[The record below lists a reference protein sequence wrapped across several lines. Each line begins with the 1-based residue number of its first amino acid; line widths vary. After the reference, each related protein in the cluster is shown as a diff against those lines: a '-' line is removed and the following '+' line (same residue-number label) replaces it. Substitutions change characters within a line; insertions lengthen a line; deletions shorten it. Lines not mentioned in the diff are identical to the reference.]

1 MKKSTTFILL
11 ILFSSFLFSFSVS
24 ARPVPDTGQTK
35 CYDNSGEIP
44 CPQPGEPF
52 YGQDASYAIN
62 PPSYTKL
69 DAIGNDLPDD
79 ATEWV
84 MVRDNVTGLI
94 WEVKRN
100 KDDVKNYDDPHDAD
114 NTYTWYDSTPE
125 TNGGNAGTPGNGT
138 DTEDF
143 IKSLNEANFGGFSDW
158 RLPTIKELSCLVKWG
173 TYDPAIDTDYFPKTV
188 SINYW
193 SSTTIAT
200 VDSVTWHVHFQYG
213 SVHHGDKSWSW
224 YVRAV
229 RGGQCSSRFINNGD
243 GTVTDISTGLMW
255 QQETA
260 GTMVW
265 GPAITYCED
274 LSLAGYDDWRLPNIN
289 ELQSLVDYSKT
300 SPAIDTSLF
309 PDTVC
314 SNYWSST
321 TDAYIHYVWRVD
333 FNYGYIFNDDKSR
346 SYDVRAVRGGQSRGL
361 GNLIISNPDQA
372 GRLSIGYENT
382 VTWDTGGIAG
392 NVRILLSRQGG
403 KEGTFE
409 VISDETPNDGS
420 FTWTVTG
427 PESFNCA
434 LRIEPLGEPGKGTT
448 QGLFS
453 ICTLHN
459 AWIETQGGPDV
470 YRLTLY
476 GCYTDGYVPLEAA
489 WSVSD
494 TAIAGVSNN
503 ILIALQNGRVEI
515 TASYEGHDYSAAV
528 FVYNTF
534 DAMETEPN
542 NTKEAPYVSSF
553 PIADGTFYQGSFP
566 DGDVDF
572 FKFTL
577 ASDSILDIGYLS
589 YSTTADM
596 NIELFDD
603 YNTLMASSV
612 STNGSP
618 EVLPVGLPS
627 GIYYLKLLSAGDYD
641 QDNYYVVTYKIL
653 ETMPSKSTIELDMG
667 QTGQGTIYNLEDE
680 AMFSFTLEETKAV
693 RLLFTPEI
701 SFAKYLIELL
711 DNSQTVI
718 DKIECLEDIPVSIE
732 AVFEAGSYTVRVT
745 PVDNIDAART
755 FSLEMT
761 ESTNQ
766 LEAEPNNNYQQATA
780 FDISRPIQGRLYHN
794 QDQDFFEFTLL
805 TPAFL
810 ELAFNCPGSSKASY
824 LNLYKESDQNLIDA
838 IKSAGGSDV
847 SLHMGLGVG
856 RYYIKVTSDG
866 LNAETI
872 HPYQLTIADSTQ
884 TNLEIESNNTI
895 TVANAIEKDCPRKG
909 RVFSTGDTDY
919 YGFHLS
925 ALGLFNI
932 AFSTGSGSGDYKVS
946 LVDENDQSIDYRNS
960 VNGASCNMNAY
971 QPPGN
976 FYIKIEADG
985 DIDQYSQYELTLTS
999 SVDIEGIKK
1008 IVSVIVTGLKTDMM
1022 INETQTLSAMTSY
1035 SDATSEAI
1043 AGPVWSSLDSSVATV
1058 NTSGLVTA
1066 IAEGTTTIVATHG
1079 GLTGSFDIKV
1089 GSPAQ
1094 VFSQHYG
1101 NLIVV
1106 AGSGAS
1112 ESDPLTESAQYL
1124 ANLFYQRFQ
1133 TRLFRHEDIF
1143 YFNPVAGH
1151 DLDGD
1156 GYDDNI
1162 VDDTSPTV
1170 AEFDQAIID
1179 WAAGQDSDGPL
1190 FIYLVGH
1197 GEIDSFN
1204 FPGETLTAQGLKGFL
1219 DTFQASTGRQVIVI
1233 IEACKSGSFTN
1244 DLVSSGANRVV
1255 VTSTDNQDSYLKLGG
1270 RISFTQFFIDKLFGG
1285 GSIYEAWQNGST
1297 KLSEMELPFS
1307 QMAPQLAEGV
1317 YLASNQIWVGGEF
1330 VIASVFPGWIM
1341 GKVYDSATGFALEN
1355 AIVSVDGIGDFN
1367 TIDGGYFLCEVPTGI
1382 YTVSATCTGYD
1393 PLSYPGI
1400 VVNKGDSII
1409 KSFGMVTESD
1419 SDNDMMPDDWEIAY
1433 FGDIS
1438 RDGTGDYDSDALTDL
1453 QEYEYGTDP
1462 TKTDTD
1468 EDSLND
1474 GDEVKIYGTNPGVM
1488 DTDTDGMTDGWEVQ
1502 YGLDPLV
1509 NNADD
1514 DADDDGYSNLQEF
1527 QAGTEPNNGDDFPN
1541 QAPIANAGSDQTVD
1555 EGDTVTL
1562 DGSNS
1567 YDSDDG
1573 IASYLWAHII
1583 GPSVTLSD
1591 PAAITP
1597 TFTAPDVD
1605 LDGESLTF
1613 ELTVTDNG
1621 GLQSTDTCIVNVT
1634 WVNIPPIAN
1643 AGPDQTVDE
1652 GDTVTLDGSNSSDTD
1667 DGISFYI
1674 WTQLHGTQVELSN
1687 PNAAQPTFVGPDVD
1701 PDGESLT
1708 FELTVTDE
1716 GGLQS
1721 TDTCIVNVTWVN
1733 IPPIADAGS
1742 DQTVDEGAIV
1752 TLDGSSSY
1760 DSDDGI
1766 ATYEWTQTAGTSVTL
1781 SDPASSQP
1789 TLISPDVGP
1798 EGESLTFE
1806 LTVTDEGGLQSTD
1819 TCIVDVIAT
1828 EQLPLNMGWNLIS
1841 IYLQP
1846 DEPNIAAVLE
1856 DISDKVI
1863 SVWAYMDGNWQ
1874 VYDPEN
1880 PGFSDLETMEA
1891 GRGYWLHLSESATLD
1906 ISGITPSG
1914 SINLSTGWNLVGY
1927 NASTSQDIP
1936 DALESIDGNYIS
1948 VWAYMDGVWK
1958 VYDPANPGFSDL
1970 NTMLPGYGYWINA
1983 KEACMWILP

>member
-503 ILIALQNGRVEI
+503 ILIALQNGRVEV

-810 ELAFNCPGSSKASY
+810 ELAFNCPGSSKDSY

-1297 KLSEMELPFS
+1297 KLSEMEIPFS

-1367 TIDGGYFLCEVPTGI
+1367 TIDGGYFLCEVPTGT

-1393 PLSYPGI
+1393 TLSYPGI

-1409 KSFGMVTESD
+1409 KSFGMVTEFD
-1419 SDNDMMPDDWEIAY
+1419 SDNDMMPDEWENTY
-1433 FGDIS
+1433 FGDLS
-1438 RDGTGDYDSDALTDL
+1438 HDGSTDSDSDGLTDL
-1453 QEYEYGTDP
+1453 EEYQNNTDP
-1462 TKTDTD
+1462 TIADTD
-1468 EDSLND
+1468 D
-1474 GDEVKIYGTNPGVM
+1474 
-1488 DTDTDGMTDGWEVQ
+1488 DGMPDGWEVQ

-1509 NNADD
+1509 DDGSGDADGDGYTNLEEYHSGTQPNYPDDIYEDD
-1514 DADDDGYSNLQEF
+1514 DSFDTARVIVLNDDPEGHNFHDAGDQDWVKFYAIAGEGYTIEATNLEENCDVVIMLYDENGDPISEEPWDNVGYGLDEVHSWQCPADGVYYVVVEQVDPADCGLGTGYDLDISHPFTGIPGWLIGGVVNSLGEGIGDAVIKSDVGNATAMSNDDGTYVMVLPS
-1527 QAGTEPNNGDDFPN
+1527 GTY
-1541 QAPIANAGSDQTVD
+1541 
-1555 EGDTVTL
+1555 TVT
-1562 DGSNS
+1562 
-1567 YDSDDG
+1567 
-1573 IASYLWAHII
+1573 
-1583 GPSVTLSD
+1583 
-1591 PAAITP
+1591 
-1597 TFTAPDVD
+1597 
-1605 LDGESLTF
+1605 
-1613 ELTVTDNG
+1613 
-1621 GLQSTDTCIVNVT
+1621 VNVCGYDVKT
-1634 WVNIPPIAN
+1634 QEGVVILANGETVQDFEMTSTVGVEEHIDLNI
-1643 AGPDQTVDE
+1643 
-1652 GDTVTLDGSNSSDTD
+1652 
-1667 DGISFYI
+1667 
-1674 WTQLHGTQVELSN
+1674 
-1687 PNAAQPTFVGPDVD
+1687 
-1701 PDGESLT
+1701 
-1708 FELTVTDE
+1708 
-1716 GGLQS
+1716 
-1721 TDTCIVNVTWVN
+1721 
-1733 IPPIADAGS
+1733 
-1742 DQTVDEGAIV
+1742 
-1752 TLDGSSSY
+1752 
-1760 DSDDGI
+1760 
-1766 ATYEWTQTAGTSVTL
+1766 
-1781 SDPASSQP
+1781 
-1789 TLISPDVGP
+1789 
-1798 EGESLTFE
+1798 
-1806 LTVTDEGGLQSTD
+1806 
-1819 TCIVDVIAT
+1819 
-1828 EQLPLNMGWNLIS
+1828 GWNLIS
-1841 IYLQP
+1841 LNLQP
-1846 DEPNIAAVLE
+1846 EDNNIAAVLE
-1856 DISDKVI
+1856 DISDEVI
-1863 SVWAYMDGNWQ
+1863 SVWAYENGSWQVYDPANPGFSDLTTMEAGKGYWINMSESGTLNVSGSTPSNSVEITTGWNLVGYNSENAQDIADALESIDGQYISVWAYIDGAWK

-1880 PGFSDLETMEA
+1880 PGFSDLT
-1891 GRGYWLHLSESATLD
+1891 
-1906 ISGITPSG
+1906 
-1914 SINLSTGWNLVGY
+1914 
-1927 NASTSQDIP
+1927 
-1936 DALESIDGNYIS
+1936 
-1948 VWAYMDGVWK
+1948 
-1958 VYDPANPGFSDL
+1958 
-1970 NTMLPGYGYWINA
+1970 TMLPGYGYWINA
-1983 KEACMWILP
+1983 IEECLWTLP